1 MQPLLLSLSLEWMK
15 RLITERQIFK
25 ISQMHGYYMRSQS
38 VWIARHGVITSDTQD
53 SDIALLTIR

>member
-1 MQPLLLSLSLEWMK
+1 MK

-25 ISQMHGYYMRSQS
+25 INQMHGYYMRSQS

-53 SDIALLTIR
+53 SDIVLLMIR